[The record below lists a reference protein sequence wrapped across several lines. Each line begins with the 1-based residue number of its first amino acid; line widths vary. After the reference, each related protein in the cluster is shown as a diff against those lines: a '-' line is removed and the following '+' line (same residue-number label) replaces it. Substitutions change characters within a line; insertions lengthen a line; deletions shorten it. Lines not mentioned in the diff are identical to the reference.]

1 MINSQLNWKV
11 GGEAGYGIMTVG
23 EIFSKTFIKG
33 GYHVVAHTEYPSLI
47 RGGHNTFQL
56 RIDAK
61 RVRAPIRPV
70 DVLVALNAETID
82 LDLDD
87 VVAGG
92 LVIYDAQTSKVAPTR
107 DDVSWC
113 DVPFVQ
119 LVTDLHLPKVAMN
132 MAAMGAS
139 VGLIGYDVTMLNTA
153 IADTF
158 GDKGVKVVEQN
169 VAAAQAGYDYVTGAY
184 PEPYKGGIKPIK
196 GPSRMTLTG
205 NDAICMGAFKA
216 GMKFIAIYPMTPT
229 HNIMTYVA
237 ANAREYGV
245 VMVQPEDEI
254 AGINMA
260 IGASFAGARSMVAT
274 SGGGF
279 SLMTEGLGL
288 AGATE
293 NPLVVVEGQR
303 PGPSTGLATRT
314 AQGDLRFCLHASQG
328 DFFRVVLAPGDPEEC
343 FQETFRAFNL
353 ADALQTPVLVLTDK
367 HLATSY
373 FSAEP
378 FDTSALSVD
387 RGLLLAEGAVPADFK
402 RYEAT
407 PSGVSARSVPGTEG
421 GVFNSNSDE
430 HDERGYVS
438 EDAPV
443 VAMLIDKRCRKHFT
457 AAALLE
463 GIKFHG
469 DVTAKTVL
477 VGWGSTKGAI
487 LDAMDVLRTK
497 DGVELGFLQVLCM
510 SPFPSGRVKEHL
522 TGRRVILI
530 ENNRGAQLGGLIKE
544 HAQIRPDDTILRYD
558 GRAFNADELYG
569 RIKEAL

>member
-1 MINSQLNWKV
+1 
-11 GGEAGYGIMTVG
+11 
-23 EIFSKTFIKG
+23 
-33 GYHVVAHTEYPSLI
+33 
-47 RGGHNTFQL
+47 
-56 RIDAK
+56 
-61 RVRAPIRPV
+61 
-70 DVLVALNAETID
+70 
-82 LDLDD
+82 
-87 VVAGG
+87 
-92 LVIYDAQTSKVAPTR
+92 
-107 DDVSWC
+107 
-113 DVPFVQ
+113 
-119 LVTDLHLPKVAMN
+119 
-132 MAAMGAS
+132 
-139 VGLIGYDVTMLNTA
+139 
-153 IADTF
+153 
-158 GDKGVKVVEQN
+158 
-169 VAAAQAGYDYVTGAY
+169 
-184 PEPYKGGIKPIK
+184 
-196 GPSRMTLTG
+196 MTLTG

-216 GMKFIAIYPMTPT
+216 GMKFIAIYPMTPA

-328 DFFRVVLAPGDPEEC
+328 DFFRVVLAPGDAEEC

-353 ADALQTPVLVLTDK
+353 ADVLQTPVLLLTDK
-367 HLATSY
+367 HLATSF

-378 FDTSALSVD
+378 FDTRGLSID
-387 RGLLLAEGAVPADFK
+387 RGLLLTEDTVPADFK

-407 PSGVSARSVPGTEG
+407 PSGVSARSVPGMEG

-443 VAMLIDKRCRKHFT
+443 VATLIDKRCRKYIT
-457 AAALLE
+457 AATLFE

-487 LDAMDVLRTK
+487 LDAMDVLQTN
-497 DGVELGFLQVLCM
+497 DGVQLGFLQVLCM

-522 TGRRVILI
+522 KDHRVILI
-530 ENNRGAQLGGLIKE
+530 ENNRGAQLGSLIKE
-544 HAQIRPDDTILRYD
+544 HAQIRPDHTILRYD
-558 GRAFNADELYG
+558 GRTFNADELYG
-569 RIKEAL
+569 RIKEVL